1 MLARSSLRSARTF
14 NGLRNGAS
22 AVTKVGY
29 AVPSLCRGIHTRART
44 HDDDING
51 IDEYKDETGEQC

>member
-29 AVPSLCRGIHTRART
+29 AVPSLYRGIRTRART
-44 HDDDING
+44 HDDDNING
-51 IDEYKDETGEQC
+51 IDDYKDETGE